1 MLILMMKILIILIQ
15 KLLIILSLW
24 VSMINSNNAK
34 HFKKIYEELIPL
46 ASKKYGKGYD
56 NSFKIE

>member
-1 MLILMMKILIILIQ
+1 
-15 KLLIILSLW
+15 
-24 VSMINSNNAK
+24 MINSNNAK

-46 ASKKYGKGYD
+46 ASKKYWIGYD